1 MIKAAVFDLD
11 HTLFDRYGTIRKIAP
26 DLVDA
31 FDVSD
36 GVTEEVFAEALI
48 YADKHF
54 VHLGWKDVYN
64 CLVEKN
70 IFKTVPP
77 YEVYVE
83 TLLKNFRKTTVEYNF
98 AIPVL
103 KEIKE
108 MGIRTALITN
118 GDPILQHFKIT
129 SLKLDDQFEEIIV
142 SGETPFAK
150 PDPKIFRLM
159 AEKLNIDT
167 GEMMYIGDHP
177 LNDIEG
183 SRNAGCIPV
192 WVKTTGVWAC
202 PEIEKPEFQVETVRD
217 VPRLIRTVNER

>member
-1 MIKAAVFDLD
+1 M
-11 HTLFDRYGTIRKIAP
+11 
-26 DLVDA
+26 
-31 FDVSD
+31 
-36 GVTEEVFAEALI
+36 
-48 YADKHF
+48 
-54 VHLGWKDVYN
+54 
-64 CLVEKN
+64 
-70 IFKTVPP
+70 
-77 YEVYVE
+77 
-83 TLLKNFRKTTVEYNF
+83 
-98 AIPVL
+98 
-103 KEIKE
+103 
-108 MGIRTALITN
+108 
-118 GDPILQHFKIT
+118 
-129 SLKLDDQFEEIIV
+129 DDQFEEIIV

-192 WVKTTGVWAC
+192 WVKTTGVWAF

>member
-1 MIKAAVFDLD
+1 MKKLKYIVLPIILLSIFVFNNVYGIDLK
-11 HTLFDRYGTIRKIAP
+11 YQGSYINPK
-26 DLVDA
+26 
-31 FDVSD
+31 D
-36 GVTEEVFAEALI
+36 GFVNYCTTNEQEMFAECYTLLMTGNC
-48 YADKHF
+48 YS
-54 VHLGWKDVYN
+54 KDT
-64 CLVEKN
+64 
-70 IFKTVPP
+70 I
-77 YEVYVE
+77 
-83 TLLKNFRKTTVEYNF
+83 LKNFRKTTVEYNF

-192 WVKTTGVWAC
+192 WVKTTGVWAF